1 MEEVR
6 IYCSECGFLN
16 TKPGVQNEC
25 KACLS
30 QLSLEGT
37 INKVDVILSR
47 FRAWASSKK
56 VKKTIRI
63 LEKNETAI
71 QKIIRQ
77 IKKKGTRYPFQDDE
91 TTDLLKQVL
100 KKDLTPEKLTLEKDL
115 HHTRLTIVSLRQDL
129 ENIYA
134 KERAFRSS
142 SSSLS
147 LFKLLEEKEAWLN
160 KLN

>member
-56 VKKTIRI
+56 VKKTIDNDKEPDTI
-63 LEKNETAI
+63 LAAGGETH
-71 QKIIRQ
+71 
-77 IKKKGTRYPFQDDE
+77 
-91 TTDLLKQVL
+91 TTK
-100 KKDLTPEKLTLEKDL
+100 
-115 HHTRLTIVSLRQDL
+115 
-129 ENIYA
+129 
-134 KERAFRSS
+134 
-142 SSSLS
+142 
-147 LFKLLEEKEAWLN
+147 
-160 KLN
+160 